1 MAVIVQKFGG
11 TSVADTDRIQAAA
24 KRALD
29 AQAQGNQVVMV
40 VSAMGKS
47 TDHLVNLA
55 GELTETPPARDMD
68 MLLST
73 GEQVSVA
80 LMSMA
85 IHEMGGKAVS
95 MTGSQLGIATDG
107 NHTKAK
113 ILSINSEKIR
123 QKLDDGNIVVAC
135 GFQGVNSA
143 GEITTL
149 GRGGSDTS
157 AVALAAALRPSQC
170 LIHTDVDGVY
180 TTDPRLESRASKFS
194 EVSFEEMLELAGM
207 GAGVMH
213 SRSIEIGKRFGI
225 PIYVRSSF
233 DEKPGSWIFTDDQ
246 TPRRA
251 VAGAAL
257 LRNECRVTVFKVPDR
272 PGAAR
277 TIFSKIARK
286 NVAVDMIVQN
296 VADDGTTDISFTVQK
311 GDFPDTIAA
320 AKEASSEIGAGG
332 IDFEN
337 DVAKISVV
345 GLGMADTP
353 GVAAK
358 MFKTLAN
365 AKINILMI
373 TTSEIKVSVLVSQ
386 ADAAAALGV
395 VHSAFGLHELSDE
408 GAEERLVRFATGDAA
423 SSEEPTKQLDMAT
436 SPGDDGRH
444 LEQVTMESIS
454 VHSGQSLIKIGAVPD
469 EPGFAATVF
478 AKIGQAGINVD
489 MIVQDAGTNGK
500 TNIGFTVERD
510 DFERCVALL
519 EKIAPNSGIGP
530 VSSLR
535 DISKLS
541 VAGIG
546 LRSHTDIADRLFNS
560 LADGGVNVALINTS
574 EVRINVIVRLAEAE
588 TARKALEQEFD
599 DVLVGVQE

>member
-11 TSVADTDRIQAAA
+11 TSVADTDKIRAAA
-24 KRALD
+24 RRALD

-47 TDHLVNLA
+47 TDHLVDLA

-113 ILSINSEKIR
+113 ILSINSQKIR
-123 QKLDDGNIVVAC
+123 KKLDDGNIVVAC

-233 DEKPGSWIFTDDQ
+233 DEKPGSWIYTDEQ

-320 AKEASSEIGAGG
+320 AKAASSEIGAGG

-345 GLGMADTP
+345 GLGMAETP

-358 MFKTLAN
+358 MFQTLAD
-365 AKINILMI
+365 AGINILMI

-386 ADAAAALGV
+386 DDAAAALGV
-395 VHSAFGLHELSDE
+395 VHTAFGLNELSDD
-408 GAEERLVRFATGDAA
+408 GAEERLVRFKTGDNAP
-423 SSEEPTKQLDMAT
+423 EEPTTQLDMAT
-436 SPGDDGRH
+436 SSDDSGRH

-478 AKIGQAGINVD
+478 GKIGEANINVD

-500 TNIGFTVERD
+500 TNIGFTVERE
-510 DFERCVALL
+510 DFDRCVALL
-519 EKIAPNSGIGP
+519 EAIAPGSGIGP

-535 DISKLS
+535 DIAKLS

-560 LADGGVNVALINTS
+560 LADAGVNVALINTS
-574 EVRINVIVRLAEAE
+574 EVRINVIVRLNEAE